1 MDYKTR
7 KLVKPGDLNSRGTL
21 FGGQVLKWIDEEAAI
36 FAICQ
41 LDSPNIVTKAISEIN
56 FAKTAKQGDIVE
68 IGMELVSIGNT
79 SITMMCDVRNKNTKE
94 TIVKIDK
101 IVFVLLDEDGKPRA
115 HNIQQQNNRKL

>member
-1 MDYKTR
+1 VDYKTR

-115 HNIQQQNNRKL
+115 HNIQNNRKL